1 MTTPLSV
8 DQLQPRLHQLT
19 VIDVRSPGEF
29 AGGHIPGAHNVPLDQ
44 LAQALPALRAA
55 AERGDELAVV
65 CASGARALNACEQLA
80 SAGVQALLVDGG
92 TSAWTANGG
101 PLNRVPGQK
110 PRWAMD
116 RQVRLVAGSL
126 VLAGIVV
133 DAAVPGVRWVSAAV
147 GGGLL
152 FSAVSNTCAMG
163 SLLGKLPY
171 NRPRDSGA
179 ALDATLTALR
189 DGGK

>member
-1 MTTPLSV
+1 MTTPLTV
-8 DQLQPRLHQLT
+8 DQLQPRLQQLT

-29 AGGHIPGAHNVPLDQ
+29 AGGHIPGAHNVPLDR

-55 AERGDELAVV
+55 AARGELAVV

-80 SAGVQALLVDGG
+80 AAGITALLVEGG

-101 PLNRVPGQK
+101 ELNLVPGVK

-126 VLAGIVV
+126 VLAGVLIDV
-133 DAAVPGVRWVSAAV
+133 AVPGVRWVSAAV
-147 GGGLL
+147 GAGLL
-152 FSAVSNTCAMG
+152 YSAVSNTCAMG
-163 SLLGKLPY
+163 NLLGRLPY
-171 NRPRDSGA
+171 NRPRDAGR
-179 ALDATLTALR
+179 ALEATLATLHGR
-189 DGGK
+189 P

>member
-1 MTTPLSV
+1 MTTPLTV
-8 DQLQPRLHQLT
+8 DQLQPRLHQLV

-44 LAQALPALRAA
+44 LSQALPALRVA
-55 AERGDELAVV
+55 AERGELAIT

-80 SAGVQALLVDGG
+80 AAGVRALLVDGG
-92 TSAWTANGG
+92 TAAWAANGG
-101 PLNRVPGQK
+101 ALNRVPGQK
-110 PRWAMD
+110 VRWAMD

-126 VLAGIVV
+126 VLAGVVV
-133 DAAVPGVRWVSAAV
+133 DLAVPGVRWVSAAV

-163 SLLGKLPY
+163 ALLGKLPY
-171 NRPRDSGA
+171 NRPRNSGA
-179 ALDATLTALR
+179 AFDATLTALR